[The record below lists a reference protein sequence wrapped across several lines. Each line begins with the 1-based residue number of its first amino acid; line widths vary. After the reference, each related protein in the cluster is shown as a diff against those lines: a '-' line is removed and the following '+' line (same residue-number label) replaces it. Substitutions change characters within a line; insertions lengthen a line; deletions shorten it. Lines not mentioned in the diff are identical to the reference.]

1 MSGAIDVRS
10 YRYQDLEISGVING
24 RSYRSMS
31 GVIDVRSYKCQEF

>member
-24 RSYRSMS
+24 RSYR
-31 GVIDVRSYKCQEF
+31 CQEL

>member
-24 RSYRSMS
+24 RSYR
-31 GVIDVRSYKCQEF
+31 CPEL